1 MSSSDKRKHRQEE
14 HDKDIALSE
23 AALRRAAIKA
33 RELARQKNS
42 YIVIY
47 RDGKIVKEVVD
58 KDVV

>member
-1 MSSSDKRKHRQEE
+1 MSSNDKRKQEE
-14 HDKDIALSE
+14 LDKDIALSE